1 MTHHNLTHR
10 NLTYRHLISSGQQGR
25 ARPLAIA
32 GVVIVGI
39 VLGALILMMD
49 KGRHVAAGD
58 DDNAPAATAPAT
70 QPAANPAANAGN
82 AAKGAAADPKAGSAA
97 APAPHAAHIAM
108 DDAQVKA
115 SAIDLQVAGSARIHA
130 LAQFPGE
137 VQLNDD
143 RTVHVVPR
151 VAGIA
156 ESVLVTTGQT
166 VKKGQVLAVF
176 SSQLVSELRSV
187 LQTAERRLEH
197 MQSLYE
203 REKRLWEQ
211 KISAEQDYLQAQHSV
226 QEAEIDLENA
236 KQKLAALG
244 VGRGSGA
251 MNRFELRA
259 AYDGLVVERSLS
271 IGEAVKEDTPIF
283 TIADM
288 STVWVEAAIP
298 AKDLPLFKVGD
309 KVTLRA
315 VAFDAQTTG
324 TVAFLGALVGEQTR
338 MAKAR
343 LLVPNPKGTWR
354 PGLFVNIEV
363 KATDVVVPVA
373 VQTDALQTLGTQQ
386 VVFVRDGKNFVAHPV
401 TLGRNDGAHVEIV
414 QGLVAGAR
422 YAAHNSY
429 IIKSEMSKLASE
441 DGY

>member
-1 MTHHNLTHR
+1 MKLHS
-10 NLTYRHLISSGQQGR
+10 LIRSRQQGR
-25 ARPLAIA
+25 ARPAAIA
-32 GVVIVGI
+32 GVIVVGI

-49 KGRHVAAGD
+49 KGRHVSAGD
-58 DDNAPAATAPAT
+58 DDAPAAAT
-70 QPAANPAANAGN
+70 PAAKDAKAG
-82 AAKGAAADPKAGSAA
+82 AKDDTNIDPKRGASAGAGT
-97 APAPHAAHIAM
+97 AAHTAHVAM
-108 DDAQVKA
+108 EDAQVKA
-115 SAIDLQVAGSARIHA
+115 SAIDLQVAGPARVHA

-211 KISAEQDYLQAQHSV
+211 KISAEQDYLQAQYSV

-244 VGRGSGA
+244 VGKGSGA

-315 VAFDAQTTG
+315 TAFDAQTVG

-363 KATDVVVPVA
+363 KATDAEVPVA
-373 VQTDALQTLGTQQ
+373 VQTEALQTLGTQQ

-401 TLGRNDGAHVEIV
+401 TLGRSDGDHVEIV
-414 QGLVAGAR
+414 QGLKAGAR

-441 DGY
+441 EGY